1 MPEICRFYGIV
12 ILMYHGE
19 GSHQRPHFH
28 ARYGEHVASVDLDGS
43 VMEGS
48 LPGRQARL
56 VREWAALHRDE
67 LARNWEL
74 ARSEQPLERIAPA
87 S

>member
-1 MPEICRFYGIV
+1 MPRISYFHGIA
-12 ILMYHGE
+12 INMYFAE

-28 ARYGEHVASVDLDGS
+28 AEYGEYIASVGFDG
-43 VMEGS
+43 VIIEGT
-48 LPGRQARL
+48 LPTRQARL
-56 VREWAALHRDE
+56 VRDWAAMHQAE

-74 ARSEQPLERIAPA
+74 ARDSQPLVRIAPL